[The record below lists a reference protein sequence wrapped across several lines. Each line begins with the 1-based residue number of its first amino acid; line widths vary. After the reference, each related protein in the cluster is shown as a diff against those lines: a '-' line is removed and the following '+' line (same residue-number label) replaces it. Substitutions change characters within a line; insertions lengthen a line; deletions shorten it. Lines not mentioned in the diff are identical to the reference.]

1 MAVGD
6 PSSENG
12 YVLMVVGLR
21 YVLKLWSAKG
31 NNKGG
36 GAIFLHFLPVAG
48 YWCLSDLTGMQ

>member
-1 MAVGD
+1 
-6 PSSENG
+6 
-12 YVLMVVGLR
+12 MVVGLR

-31 NNKGG
+31 INKGG